1 MLYILLACFCWAID
15 PILRSFL
22 FAQSS
27 PIVFIFLGE
36 CLITIFV
43 LLENLIKRN
52 NIFKNLNIKILVLLF
67 LFSITCSLLPV
78 FFYTSA
84 LKILGPGQSVLFLK
98 LQQFI
103 SILTALVLLKEPLKK
118 HFFILFFLALIG
130 AFLLGSEN
138 TFNLTTTSFLG
149 YFYITLAILGWGIS
163 PVIAK
168 ILLRQC
174 SSETLMF
181 FRFFFGA
188 LCLIPFVLFQDFTLS
203 LESQGIIFLIAL
215 VPGFLGL
222 KFYYKGLT
230 QTLIQ
235 KVALLELSHPF
246 FSLILSSLFFGLQL
260 TFVQFIGGS
269 LIIASALILDLK
281 KN

>member
-22 FAQSS
+22 FDQSS
-27 PIVFIFLGE
+27 PLVFIFLGE
-36 CLITIFV
+36 CLITLFV
-43 LLENLIKRN
+43 SAENIITRN
-52 NIFKNLNIKILVLLF
+52 NIFRGLTLKTLFF
-67 LFSITCSLLPV
+67 LFCFSLACSLLPI

-103 SILTALVLLKEPLKK
+103 SILAALVLLKEPLKK
-118 HFFILFFLALIG
+118 HFFLLFFLALIG

-138 TFNLTTTSFLG
+138 SYSLNSTSFLG
-149 YFYITLAILGWGIS
+149 YIYITLAILGWGIS

-168 ILLRQC
+168 ILLKHC

-188 LCLIPFVLFQDFTLS
+188 LCLIPFVLFQNFTLS

-222 KFYYKGLT
+222 KFYYKGLKT
-230 QTLIQ
+230 TLIQ

-269 LIIASALILDLK
+269 LIITSALILDLK